1 MKFKAIIFAA
11 VAMAGANAA
20 TCTNEGLER
29 CAAPSGSSSKFI
41 KCENGRE
48 VTSYCDGKEKCYGN
62 GITGIMCLDPKDSTP
77 LDKRATV
84 ASPFG
89 GYTTQLNNFLR
100 GINGDAVSLNSFVNA
115 ARKDMFTNKNS
126 VIDMSNTFTSGFQ
139 RSAADI
145 KRNSK
150 GYFST
155 FGTNADIQRTIN
167 GARTF
172 TRAISGNL
180 GGASYLLSDF
190 GNNIARNGHA
200 RTSISR
206 TIASGSGIV
215 SSASPL
221 NSLRYA
227 EAYNALS
234 NVAMASKL
242 YYPTTLGRILTGTMA
257 PRNIA
262 GYLASANSGNANGTN
277 ALLGTILR
285 RVNRAQP
292 YMPAITSASQRVSIS
307 AAGRATTGIVSRIMS
322 GNRPRIISST
332 NMINV
337 INGAANA
344 IAKSKGKYARDL
356 AACGSTV
363 TSAMGDTMAGSVPAE
378 PAVDISA
385 DGSTAGLDADPSL
398 AVDGSIDGA
407 DGSGKPAGSGSLTGS
422 ATGIGV
428 GGGAGG
434 ISNIFAPVVGGG
446 CSACTDSTTF
456 NSLLSYLAMLSFST
470 LLAPAQSCCGPSG
483 VSGAISF

>member
-11 VAMAGANAA
+11 VAMARANAA

-62 GITGIMCLDPKDSTP
+62 GISGIMCIDPKDSRP
-77 LDKRATV
+77 LDKRAAV

-100 GINGDAVSLNSFVNA
+100 GINGDAVSLKTFVNS
-115 ARKDMFTNKNS
+115 ARRGMFTNKNS
-126 VIDMSNTFTSGFQ
+126 VIDMSNTFTSGFR

-145 KRNSK
+145 RRNSK

-155 FGTNADIQRTIN
+155 FGTNADIQKTIN

-180 GGASYLLSDF
+180 GGTSYLLSDF
-190 GNNIARNGHA
+190 GNNIARSKNA
-200 RTSISR
+200 RSSISR

-227 EAYNALS
+227 ESYNALS
-234 NVAMASKL
+234 NLAMVSRL

-262 GYLASANSGNANGTN
+262 GYLASANSGNSNGTN

-307 AAGRATTGIVSRIMS
+307 AAGRANTGIVNGIMKRYKSRVT
-322 GNRPRIISST
+322 SSA

-356 AACGSTV
+356 AAYESTA

-385 DGSTAGLDADPSL
+385 DGSTAGLDTDPSL
-398 AVDGSIDGA
+398 GVDGSINGVD
-407 DGSGKPAGSGSLTGS
+407 GSLTGT
-422 ATGIGV
+422 AGGFGI

-434 ISNIFAPVVGGG
+434 ISNIFAPAVGGG
-446 CSACTDSTTF
+446 CSGCTDSTTLS
-456 NSLLSYLAMLSFST
+456 SLLSYLTMLSFST
-470 LLAPAQSCCGPSG
+470 LLAPVHSCCGPSG
-483 VSGAISF
+483 ASGAISF